1 MLNTEFNVKLA
12 KLVEAKLKRDSMIVL
27 DPPPVQDLSS
37 ESLGLEDSFSEE
49 DAEDEGG
56 EEEEDDE
63 GSGGDG
69 DEDDE
74 SDAADDLDPDEGRSE
89 QPGPSGRFTVMVRKT
104 KDPPKT
110 YGTKDPSVELNT
122 PDYGQD
128 QEVVSYMRDR
138 AKSPIIR
145 GINDE
150 SGGASDMD
158 ISDIPEDAGN
168 PFTDQPVLEE
178 LLMKEG
184 SDPQEVSVVD
194 MMLPGNKESGPEG
207 NR

>member
-1 MLNTEFNVKLA
+1 M
-12 KLVEAKLKRDSMIVL
+12 
-27 DPPPVQDLSS
+27 
-37 ESLGLEDSFSEE
+37 
-49 DAEDEGG
+49 
-56 EEEEDDE
+56 
-63 GSGGDG
+63 
-69 DEDDE
+69 
-74 SDAADDLDPDEGRSE
+74 
-89 QPGPSGRFTVMVRKT
+89 
-104 KDPPKT
+104 
-110 YGTKDPSVELNT
+110 ELNT

-128 QEVVSYMRDR
+128 QEVVSFMRDR

-168 PFTDQPVLEE
+168 PFTDQPVLKE

-184 SDPQEVSVVD
+184 SDPQEVSVVGV
-194 MMLPGNKESGPEG
+194 MLPGNKESGPEG